1 MKNIFKIFVVFFVF
15 IIFAQTITAEQNV
28 TSGISKISLI
38 KKYKD
43 INLRFLTINKLKQQ
57 TQNLSDIDKKTI
69 IKYVCGAV
77 RGEDTFLLIN
87 CYLRNNLSDYLKP
100 KDINKPL
107 KCRLSFYVDNL
118 SRAVAK
124 SKIPQNIILYKGINN
139 KDLRWILK
147 GKNINDI
154 TDKPVSESIA
164 EEYNKKLAGY
174 KYTEKSFMLTSYDK
188 NLTENTPYMLEIK
201 TPKNVQGVLL
211 DEITGK
217 HSKSVLINKGYRWE
231 IQKVSIYTD
240 KKNNQH
246 YKITI
251 RLYL

>member
-1 MKNIFKIFVVFFVF
+1 MVF
-15 IIFAQTITAEQNV
+15 IIFAQTITAEQNI

-38 KKYKD
+38 KNYKD

-57 TQNLSDIDKKTI
+57 AQNLSDIDKKTI
-69 IKYVCGAV
+69 IKG
-77 RGEDTFLLIN
+77 TFSALKPK
-87 CYLRNNLSDYLKP
+87 SYLKP

-118 SRAVAK
+118 SRAVSK

-201 TPKNVQGVLL
+201 TPKNVQSVLL